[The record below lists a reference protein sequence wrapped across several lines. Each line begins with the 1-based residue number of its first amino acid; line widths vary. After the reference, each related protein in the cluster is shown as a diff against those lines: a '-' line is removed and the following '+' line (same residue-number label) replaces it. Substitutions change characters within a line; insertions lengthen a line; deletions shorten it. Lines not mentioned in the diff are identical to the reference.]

1 VDFIRSHP
9 APAITLILFLIL
21 LTVMALRLAGNTA
34 AGGGPQRRGG
44 AARWQLTA
52 LWVTT
57 ATSAISFGVV
67 ATLLLL
73 LLGRPGWCPSWV
85 CVVATRPD
93 AFSDGTLEVYAA
105 GLQATR
111 FALPTGAD
119 PTTLTS
125 QQLPGG
131 GYTAVAAVP
140 IGRGDPADYFNT
152 DAYRINIGVHNQRT
166 NGFPLLIE
174 QVRLRV
180 VDLPPT
186 PSPLNIYAK
195 GAGLLY
201 SNEPFHV
208 DYSGEPIGTS
218 VEATCTPQPS
228 GLVQLVLGEADALTL
243 EVHSLIATTLRFTVD
258 ITYRSADQGV
268 HHTITVPLTLTAVF
282 SSPADWHTYQ
292 LSGDGRLVP
301 LSAPTP
307 VPTG

>member
-1 VDFIRSHP
+1 
-9 APAITLILFLIL
+9 
-21 LTVMALRLAGNTA
+21 MALRLAANTS
-34 AGGGPQRRGG
+34 AGGGPQLREG

-57 ATSAISFGVV
+57 ATSAISLGVV
-67 ATLLLL
+67 ATLLVLL
-73 LLGRPGWCPSWV
+73 VGRPGWCPSWV

-93 AFSDGTLEVYAA
+93 AFSDGTLEVYPA
-105 GLQATR
+105 GLQANR
-111 FALPTGAD
+111 FALPAGAD
-119 PTTLTS
+119 PTTLRG
-125 QQLPGG
+125 QQLPSG
-131 GYTAVAAVP
+131 GYTDVVAVP
-140 IGRGDPADYFNT
+140 IGRGDPTDYFNA

-166 NGFPLLIE
+166 SGFPLLIE

-195 GAGLLY
+195 GASHVY
-201 SNEPFHV
+201 NKEPFHV
-208 DYSGEPIGTS
+208 DYGGEPIGTS
-218 VEATCTPQPS
+218 VEATFTAQPS
-228 GLVQLVLGEADALTL
+228 GLVQLVSGEADALTL

-268 HHTITVPLTLTAVF
+268 HHTIAVPLTLTTVF

-307 VPTG
+307 VPPG